1 MSKCIFDLKMNMAAC
16 VVILFTEMKMY
27 HPLIQSTVKCGQKA
41 HRLNGNAYLLGKGVG
56 SGMED
61 KKGKQ

>member
-1 MSKCIFDLKMNMAAC
+1 MNMAAC